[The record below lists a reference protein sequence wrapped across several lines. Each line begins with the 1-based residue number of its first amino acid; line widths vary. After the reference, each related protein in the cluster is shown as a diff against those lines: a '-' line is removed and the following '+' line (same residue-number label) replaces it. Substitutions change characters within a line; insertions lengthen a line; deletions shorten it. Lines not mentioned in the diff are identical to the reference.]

1 MERNTVLWVIVVFFG
16 ATVMFGAI
24 GRATEDESTGVRL
37 LLQGAAGLI
46 LIGALAVWV
55 RRSGR

>member
-16 ATVMFGAI
+16 ATGMIGAI
-24 GRATEDESTGVRL
+24 GRATEDEGTGVRL

-46 LIGALAVWV
+46 LIGALAAWV
-55 RRSGR
+55 RRSGK

>member
-24 GRATEDESTGVRL
+24 ARATEDESTGVRL

-46 LIGALAVWV
+46 LIGALVAWV

>member
-16 ATVMFGAI
+16 ASVMFGAI
-24 GRATEDESTGVRL
+24 GRATEDEGTGVRL

-46 LIGALAVWV
+46 LIGALAAWV
-55 RRSGR
+55 RRSGK

>member
-24 GRATEDESTGVRL
+24 ARATEDESPGVRL
-37 LLQGAAGLI
+37 ALQGAAGLI
-46 LIGALAVWV
+46 LVGALVVWV
-55 RRSGR
+55 RWSGK

>member
-24 GRATEDESTGVRL
+24 ARATADEGTGVRL

-46 LIGALAVWV
+46 LIGALAAWV

>member
-16 ATVMFGAI
+16 ASVMFGAI
-24 GRATEDESTGVRL
+24 GRATEDEATGVRL
-37 LLQGAAGLI
+37 ALQGAAGLV
-46 LIGALAVWV
+46 LIGALVVWV